1 MKIEG
6 SMIKVNEYFSG
17 KVKSMAVQNSDGE
30 QTVGVMK
37 AGEYKFSTS
46 KKEFMFVVSGQMDV
60 KLPGE
65 SEFKNISKHG
75 DFVVEANQSFDVVVK
90 EDTIYLCRYE

>member
-1 MKIEG
+1 MKKGGI
-6 SMIKVNEYFSG
+6 MIKVNEYFSG
-17 KVKSMAVQNSDGE
+17 NVKSIAVQNSDGE

-60 KLPGE
+60 KLPDE
-65 SEFKNISKHG
+65 SEFKSFSNHG
-75 DFVVEANQSFDVVVK
+75 SFVVEANQSFDVIVK
-90 EDTIYLCRYE
+90 EDTIYICRYE

>member
-1 MKIEG
+1 
-6 SMIKVNEYFSG
+6 
-17 KVKSMAVQNSDGE
+17 
-30 QTVGVMK
+30 
-37 AGEYKFSTS
+37 
-46 KKEFMFVVSGQMDV
+46 MFLASGQMDV

-65 SEFKNISKHG
+65 SEFKTISKHG

>member
-1 MKIEG
+1 MKIGG

-17 KVKSMAVQNSDGE
+17 NVKSMAVQNSDGE

-46 KKEFMFVVSGQMDV
+46 KKEFMFVASGQMDV

-65 SEFKNISKHG
+65 SEFKSFSNHG
-75 DFVVEANQSFDVVVK
+75 SFVVEANQSFDVIVK
-90 EDTIYLCRYE
+90 EDTIYICRYE

>member
-1 MKIEG
+1 
-6 SMIKVNEYFSG
+6 MIKVNEYFSG
-17 KVKSMAVQNSDGE
+17 NVKSIAVQNSDGE

-46 KKEFMFVVSGQMDV
+46 KKEFMFVASGQMDV

-65 SEFKNISKHG
+65 SGFKSFSNHG
-75 DFVVEANQSFDVVVK
+75 SLVVEANQSFDVIVK
-90 EDTIYLCRYE
+90 EDTIYICRYE